1 MAVLARRV
9 TVADTATRLDATT
22 DDNYAQ
28 SSVLI
33 RCPLAAMW
41 VGSPAVTPATGFAL
55 AANEWLEW
63 DVTGYDAIY
72 GVVAAGTTAVCQVL
86 EKNRELA

>member
-9 TVADTATRLDATT
+9 TVGTTATRLDAST
-22 DDNYAQ
+22 DTNYAQ

-41 VGSPAVTPATGFAL
+41 VGSPAVTTSTGFAL
-55 AANEWLEW
+55 AAGEWLEW

-72 GVVAAGTTAVCQVL
+72 GVVASATAECQVL